1 VWRSFILLSS
11 VQPRTIP
18 ISINTRTVLVFT
30 GGSWEDGVAGLGAA
44 LLDEST
50 GSRVVIQDRV
60 QENLLSLWKG
70 LVGDQLICQ
79 IELLAMVLVRW
90 QWKHELHNRRV
101 LLFVYNNSARG
112 GAVKGS
118 SNSPTMDDLV
128 KAFYAIEV
136 HLPSFWWVERVPSK
150 SNPADE
156 PSRFE
161 GQEAALRWKA
171 HFLPRFECQDQ
182 VADWPVKAA
191 ENRRLGSWKRGYGN
205 RSNPAA

>member
-1 VWRSFILLSS
+1 MPQLKNWCEEVLILLSS

-90 QWKHELHNRRV
+90 QWKQRI
-101 LLFVYNNSARG
+101 A
-112 GAVKGS
+112 
-118 SNSPTMDDLV
+118 
-128 KAFYAIEV
+128 
-136 HLPSFWWVERVPSK
+136 
-150 SNPADE
+150 
-156 PSRFE
+156 
-161 GQEAALRWKA
+161 
-171 HFLPRFECQDQ
+171 
-182 VADWPVKAA
+182 
-191 ENRRLGSWKRGYGN
+191 
-205 RSNPAA
+205 